1 MLDCGLSAQTV
12 SNFLPLSLVQNSK
25 AQCLPNWI
33 PPRDHDNQLDGELK
47 ECCGRVF
54 IDSAPEFNAPLDKIV
69 DFAEIDVILIS
80 NYMNMLALPYITEGT
95 GFNGTVYATEPTL
108 QIGR

>member
-1 MLDCGLSAQTV
+1 M
-12 SNFLPLSLVQNSK
+12 
-25 AQCLPNWI
+25 
-33 PPRDHDNQLDGELK
+33 
-47 ECCGRVF
+47 F
-54 IDSAPEFNAPLDKIV
+54 IDSSPEFLTPLDKIV
-69 DFAEIDVILIS
+69 DFSEIDIILIS